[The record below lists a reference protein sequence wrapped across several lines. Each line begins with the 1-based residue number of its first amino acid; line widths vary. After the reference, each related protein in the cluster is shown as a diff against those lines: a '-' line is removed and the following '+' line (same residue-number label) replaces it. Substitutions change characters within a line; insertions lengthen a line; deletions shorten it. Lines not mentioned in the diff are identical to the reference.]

1 MLPPPGPATEPFGE
15 EGETDSESEEEEG
28 EEEQETV
35 LEPVNC
41 SLGHFI
47 KAEKWKLKMRSLV
60 LCADFIY
67 KLMLQNVFYH
77 VTGPPTVNHPPL

>member
-1 MLPPPGPATEPFGE
+1 MLSFDINPFSCSLDPVHVLPPPGPATEPFDE

-41 SLGHFI
+41 SCTIGCPNI
-47 KAEKWKLKMRSLV
+47 PKL
-60 LCADFIY
+60 
-67 KLMLQNVFYH
+67 
-77 VTGPPTVNHPPL
+77 

>member
-15 EGETDSESEEEEG
+15 ERETDSESEEEEG

-47 KAEKWKLKMRSLV
+47 KAEKGKLKMR
-60 LCADFIY
+60 
-67 KLMLQNVFYH
+67 
-77 VTGPPTVNHPPL
+77 